1 MKVKLTQKY
10 IDHPPPV
17 PPEKAKVEHCDIA
30 LPGLLWEQRAVNQE
44 WGSYRLRYKS
54 NGKTTYVT
62 VGRSCEITLT
72 QARQKAKQLKAEI
85 QLGADP
91 QAEAR
96 SKRKLITV
104 QEYATQHFIPWIKV
118 RKRSWKNDRS
128 LLNLR
133 ILPALGNYRLDQ
145 VTRHQIEI
153 LHNSVLE
160 EGLSGAQADHLLK
173 TCRFMYSKAIEHGY
187 CKANSNPAAGI
198 RQFNFDNRVERY
210 LDDAELARLLTILDK
225 DPNRPV
231 ANVIL
236 MLLTTGM
243 RLNECLSAVWQNVSR
258 KSRTLQVDASRS
270 KSKKRRMVV
279 LNDVAM
285 DILDN
290 LGTEGKHTHLF
301 VSSRTGKP
309 LKSIRRGFSRITA
322 EAGIIGFRVH
332 DLRHSFISYA
342 LQQNRSLLEA
352 SELAGHANIQMTMRY
367 AHLAKGQ
374 LHEAS
379 NSAADHI
386 TAIRDGSSRK

>member
-10 IDHPPPV
+10 IDNPPAV
-17 PPEKAKVEHCDIA
+17 PTDKAKVEHCDIA

-44 WGSYRLRYKS
+44 WGSFRLRYKS
-54 NGKTTYVT
+54 NGKTAYITI
-62 VGRSCEITLT
+62 GRSCDITLAE
-72 QARQKAKQLKAEI
+72 ARQKAKQLKAEI

-96 SKRKLITV
+96 SKRNVITV

-173 TCRFMYSKAIEHGY
+173 TCRFMFVKAIDHGF
-187 CKANSNPAAGI
+187 CKANSNPAVGI
-198 RQFNFDNRVERY
+198 RQFNFDNKVDRY
-210 LDDAELARLLTILDK
+210 LDDSELARLLAALKKT
-225 DPNRPV
+225 PNRTV

-236 MLLTTGM
+236 MLLATGM
-243 RLNECLSAVWQNVSR
+243 RLNACLSSTWKNVDR
-258 KSRTLQVDASRS
+258 KNRTLATEASQS
-270 KSKKRRMVV
+270 KSKKRGFIP
-279 LNDVAM
+279 LNDMAM
-285 DILDN
+285 GILDS
-290 LGTEGKHTHLF
+290 LDTEGKHTHLF

-309 LKSIRRGFSRITA
+309 LTTIRKAFLHILA
-322 EAGIIGFRVH
+322 EAEITGFRIH
-332 DLRHSFISYA
+332 DLRHCFCSYA
-342 LQQNRSLLEA
+342 LQQGRSIAEVSA
-352 SELAGHANIQMTMRY
+352 LAQHSSVQITMRY
-367 AHLAKGQ
+367 AHFAKGQ
-374 LHEAS
+374 LHAAS

-386 TAIRDGSSRK
+386 TAIRDGSTSK